1 MKKILCL
8 FLAVLMLVTC
18 FAGCKKGEDKDS
30 SLSTTDVVE
39 VFEKPENYASVVV
52 VTINPQFRLYLD
64 AANVVLAVE
73 PVNADAKAV
82 SQKIAF
88 ENKKVDAVVN
98 DIVVA
103 ANDGGFIKEDATI
116 DIKVTQVVDSTVVAA
131 TVLEQVKTAT
141 EQKLEELK
149 IEVEVTASVEVA
161 NNNIQDTSSKDN
173 TSSKNEP
180 VNTACKHTKIKVVSA
195 KTGNNT
201 IDSSKL
207 DVFYHIKKCELCGET
222 VATEKHNVSGNKC
235 TICGQANFATAK
247 KDVISASVSDDND
260 FCAAKINAD
269 GSLDYSLVIECSWRD
284 ADGEA
289 LDMWNVKIPEAE
301 MLKAIRQKFVFSD
314 ADFEKLKQQKTYNCS
329 LGTQTYKDGYFYC
342 ADPAAGGPGDYSHD
356 VIGYKDNKI
365 GGFTVYFDYKKG
377 GPDVEESEKTHLYY
391 YAVEYTYSGA
401 SNLSMVYDEYRHVV
415 SGFKPVV
422 ESLRVK
428 SIKKVSDISSI
439 TKIK

>member
-1 MKKILCL
+1 MKKIICL
-8 FLAVLMLVTC
+8 MLAVLLMATC
-18 FAGCKKGEDKDS
+18 FAGCKKDADKDS
-30 SLSTTDVVE
+30 NLSTDAIVE

-64 AANVVLAVE
+64 AQNNVLAVE
-73 PVNADAKAV
+73 PVNADAKDI
-82 SQKIAF
+82 SEKITF

-116 DIKVTQVVDSTVVAA
+116 DIKVSEVVDNTVVAE
-131 TVLEQVKTAT
+131 TLLEQVKTAT
-141 EQKLEELK
+141 EQKVEELK
-149 IEVEVTASVEVA
+149 IKVEVIVTVEAV
-161 NNNIQDTSSKDN
+161 NNQTESTSSQD

-180 VNTACKHTKIKVVSA
+180 VKTECKHTKIKVVSA
-195 KTGNNT
+195 NTGKNI

-207 DVFYHIKKCELCGET
+207 DVFYHIKKCELCGKT

-235 TICGQANFATAK
+235 TICGQSNFAIAT
-247 KDVISASVSDDND
+247 KDCIDAEVADDND
-260 FCAAKINAD
+260 FGGAKIKAD
-269 GSLDYSLVIECSWRD
+269 GSLDYSLVIESCWWD
-284 ADGEA
+284 ADGEY
-289 LDMWNVKIPEAE
+289 LDMWHVKISEAN
-301 MLKAIRQKFVFSD
+301 MLKAIREKFVFSD
-314 ADFEKLKQQKTYNCS
+314 ADFAKLKQQKTYNCS
-329 LGTQTYKDGYFYC
+329 LGTQTYENGYFNC
-342 ADPAAGGPGDYSHD
+342 ADPAAGGPSDYSHT
-356 VIGYKDNKI
+356 VIGYKDNKN
-365 GGFTVYFDYKKG
+365 GTFTVYYNYLKG
-377 GPDVEESEKTHLYY
+377 GPDVEENERTHLYY

-401 SNLSMVYDEYRHVV
+401 SNLSLVYDEYRYVI